1 MDTKKTSL
9 NASNED
15 AKIFEEDAKIFENM
29 KEVSLNFS

>member
-15 AKIFEEDAKIFENM
+15 VKIFEEDAKIFENM